1 MPARAPW
8 VLITDKLG
16 SYGAAR
22 KNMRMKFEH
31 RHHKGL
37 NDSAENSHQPMRR
50 RERIMKR
57 VKSAR
62 HLQRFV
68 SIHDPIANLF
78 HFPRHSLT
86 SPEYRT
92 RRTEAMT
99 AWHESPAST
108 ALHDEHFPM

>member
-1 MPARAPW
+1 MFVP
-8 VLITDKLG
+8 G
-16 SYGAAR
+16 
-22 KNMRMKFEH
+22 EH
-31 RHHKGL
+31 RQHKGL
-37 NDSAENSHQPMRR
+37 NNRAENWQQPTSR

-57 VKSAR
+57 FKSAR

-92 RRTEAMT
+92 CRTDAMT
-99 AWHESPAST
+99 AWHEIARINSA
-108 ALHDEHFPM
+108 A